1 MSSDVTGKPARFGG
15 VRYSA
20 ERNCLVDAD
29 GAEVVLRPKSLA
41 VFRQLAERPG
51 AVVEKAELMS
61 GVWRDRAVTDDSL
74 VQCVADI
81 RRALDDGDHAVLR
94 TITRRGYMLVADAP
108 AAIDTAA
115 GEPPDAEAGPPEAT
129 GSSEPADPVAAS
141 RGGLGRWA
149 ALGTLALVLGVA
161 AALLRPV
168 RDAAPDPVLDPA
180 PDPAPDPAT
189 PTGPAR
195 ESVVGHTVDGTVR
208 REDDRVALALV
219 GGGAPTGGLLADVL
233 AETRLGLGRYRTV
246 RLVPRERA
254 ERVLALSDASGG
266 PTGRRLLVELSD
278 PADGELLYSEAYP
291 IDDEA
296 LGGVGDG
303 GVARELAVRVAAIAS
318 PGGGAIMRAILQGA
332 AGKPVEALD
341 RRECL
346 ALGFECTTCS
356 GELSTVTPRAVACL
370 ANALEEDPDDARAWA
385 LHGSVLANQYWWGD
399 ALVEPARSTPAARA
413 DLPARAI
420 EAGNRAEALSDG
432 GDAAVYWSLALGHA
446 AACEADALQDAV
458 ERGLRLNPDDPN
470 MLGAM
475 GNWLAYNG
483 RWEEGVRLAKRA
495 IEIQPAHHE
504 RFWHYAIAKD
514 HYRRGEWQQA
524 FDAFMR
530 AFDERNWLNHLQLA
544 YTLPHLGRIDEAR
557 REVAE
562 VQRLFPGLT
571 VERVIEFYRMFCFD
585 DAYLDTIEGA
595 LTRAGL
601 ASRGDASDR
610 GDVRMPRV
618 RVLRANGIDIEYL
631 DIGEGE
637 PVVFVHGSNTDYRA
651 WAHFELPV
659 SERHRFVAYSR
670 RYHGTQPWPDG
681 GEGYSRDVHTEDLI
695 AFVEALDAGPVH
707 LVGWSNGAVHAPLAA
722 LRRPDLVR
730 SLVLYEPN
738 NPELLPDGPGSD
750 EIRAGFAALWAPV
763 VETLATG
770 DVEAA
775 AKRFLEAAFQRESG
789 HFETESM
796 GLRQVVLD
804 NARALPADL
813 GAGPPAA
820 TERLDCARLSGLATP
835 TLVVTGGAH
844 SPDVGRARRALRRVR
859 AAGEARARRGREPRR
874 SGAPPTR
881 DRAAAARFRG
891 RRVGRLARGPGRRH
905 GAGLVGAAVTSA
917 CRAGRARRPAVRSS

>member
-1 MSSDVTGKPARFGG
+1 MSVDGTGTAPRFGG
-15 VRYSA
+15 VRHSP

-29 GAEVVLRPKSLA
+29 GAEVALRPKSLA

-61 GVWRDRAVTDDSL
+61 GVWDDRPVTDDSL
-74 VQCVADI
+74 VQCIADI
-81 RRALDDGDHAVLR
+81 RRALNDDGHAVLR
-94 TITRRGYMLVADAP
+94 TVTRRGYMLVADPPVATDP
-108 AAIDTAA
+108 AAPSRAPRAA
-115 GEPPDAEAGPPEAT
+115 
-129 GSSEPADPVAAS
+129 
-141 RGGLGRWA
+141 RGRWA
-149 ALGTLALVLGVA
+149 ALATLVLVLGVA
-161 AALLRPV
+161 AALLRPG
-168 RDAAPDPVLDPA
+168 RDAAPDPA
-180 PDPAPDPAT
+180 AA
-189 PTGPAR
+189 GEPAR
-195 ESVVGHTVDGTVR
+195 ESVVGYTVGADGAGPR
-208 REDDRVALALV
+208 ADDRVALALV
-219 GGGAPTGGLLADVL
+219 GGPPAGGAPVDGLLADVL

-254 ERVLALSDASGG
+254 ERVLTLSDASGG
-266 PTGRRLLVELSD
+266 PTGRRLLVELTD
-278 PADGELLYSEAYP
+278 AVDGELLYSEAHP
-291 IDDEA
+291 IDGVTSGDA
-296 LGGVGDG
+296 NAGGGSL
-303 GVARELAVRVAAIAS
+303 ARKLAVRVAAIAS

-332 AGKPVEALD
+332 AGKPVEALE

-370 ANALEEDPDDARAWA
+370 ANALEEDPNDARAWA
-385 LHGSVLANQYWWGD
+385 LHGSALANQYWWGD
-399 ALVEPARSTPAARA
+399 ALVEPARSTRAARA

-432 GDAAVYWSLALGHA
+432 GDAAIYWSLALGHA
-446 AACEADALQDAV
+446 AACEVDALQDAV
-458 ERGLRLNPDDPN
+458 DRGLRLNPDDPN

-483 RWEEGVRLAKRA
+483 RWEQGVALARRA
-495 IEIQPAHHE
+495 IEIQPVHHE

-524 FDAFMR
+524 LDAFMR

-544 YTLPHLGRIDEAR
+544 YTLPHLGRLDEAR
-557 REVAE
+557 REIDE
-562 VQRLFPGLT
+562 VQRLFPGFT
-571 VERVIEFYRMFCFD
+571 IERAIEFYRMFCFD
-585 DAYLDTIEGA
+585 DAYLDAIEDA

-610 GDVRMPRV
+610 DDVRMPRV
-618 RVLRANGIDIEYL
+618 RVLRANGVDIEYL

-681 GEGYSRDVHTEDLI
+681 GEGYSRDVHAEDLI

-707 LVGWSNGAVHAPLAA
+707 LVGWSSAGVYVPLAA
-722 LRRPDLVR
+722 LRRPDLVK
-730 SLVLYEPN
+730 SLAVYEPS
-738 NPELLPDGPGSD
+738 NPELLPDEPGSD
-750 EIRAGFAALWAPV
+750 EVRAGFAALWAPV

-770 DVEAA
+770 DAEAA
-775 AKRFLEAAFQRESG
+775 AKRFLEAAFQREPG

-804 NARALPADL
+804 NAKALPADL
-813 GAGPPAA
+813 ASGGPPTDA
-820 TERLDCARLSGLATP
+820 ERLDCARLSGLATP
-835 TLVVTGGAH
+835 TLVVTGERTHPMWARLGERFVECA
-844 SPDVGRARRALRRVR
+844 PRA
-859 AAGEARARRGREPRR
+859 
-874 SGAPPTR
+874 
-881 DRAAAARFRG
+881 
-891 RRVGRLARGPGRRH
+891 RLARVAGVNHDGP
-905 GAGLVGAAVTSA
+905 V
-917 CRAGRARRPAVRSS
+917 RRPGQIATLLLEFIDGLPGAVAARTPPERP